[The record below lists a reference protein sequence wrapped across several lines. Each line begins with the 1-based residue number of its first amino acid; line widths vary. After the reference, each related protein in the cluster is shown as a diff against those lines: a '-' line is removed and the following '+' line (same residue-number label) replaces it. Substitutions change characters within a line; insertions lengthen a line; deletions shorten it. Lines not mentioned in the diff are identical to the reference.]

1 MFFLSRELQSQSIN
15 CTDFQYEVERT
26 RESVSVIDDDQIQAK
41 VNEYCDKIGVPLE
54 LTLTMPIHQTR
65 STSSNSA
72 ANSIN
77 NQIFN
82 LKSYMKG
89 MIEEEF
95 RIQSDSKNIQWMKAF
110 NGLDASMLLGYRYFG
125 LSCRACILTAWT
137 LTDPSSNW
145 NCRGPKSIFGSRY
158 RLAKRDV
165 LT

>member
-1 MFFLSRELQSQSIN
+1 MYLAEMFFLSRELQSQSTN
-15 CTDFQYEVERT
+15 WTDAQYEEERT
-26 RESVSVIDDDQIQAK
+26 RESVSVNDDDQIQAK

-54 LTLTMPIHQTR
+54 LMLTMPIHQTR

-82 LKSYMKG
+82 FKSCMKS

-95 RIQSDSKNIQWMKAF
+95 RIRFDSKNIQKMKAF

-125 LSCRACILTAWT
+125 LSCGA
-137 LTDPSSNW
+137 
-145 NCRGPKSIFGSRY
+145 F
-158 RLAKRDV
+158 
-165 LT
+165 